1 MTLLEALKVQA
12 QTNIQIL
19 ANQLTLQKVQ
29 LLRAK
34 QQ

>member
-1 MTLLEALKVQA
+1 MTLLEALKVRA

-19 ANQLTLQKVQ
+19 ANQLTLQEVK
-29 LLRAK
+29 LLWAK